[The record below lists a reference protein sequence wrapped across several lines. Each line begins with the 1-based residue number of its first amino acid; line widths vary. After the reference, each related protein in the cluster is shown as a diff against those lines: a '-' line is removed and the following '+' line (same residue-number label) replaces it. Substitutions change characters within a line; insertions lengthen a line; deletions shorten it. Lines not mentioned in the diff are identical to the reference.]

1 VATYPQSAPDA
12 DDYAASRAQLEA
24 MIARLSEAD
33 MAACTQERLE
43 DYLTHSGR
51 ELQRVAMQDYLDA
64 AARRE
69 ERLAVVTGADQ
80 VARTRAEPGHIRQ
93 LLTTVGPVEVSRIA
107 YRAPKAANLHPADA
121 RLALPERLHSLP
133 LQRAVVHEVAD
144 GPLRSARQALA
155 RTTGQMLGTRQLR
168 DIAIEAARD
177 VRDFYAQR
185 AGNVTEPPAT
195 AGAQGRDLLVLS
207 IDATGVNMIPSGLR
221 TPAPPRPSG
230 PQPPSAQLSS
240 RERTGR
246 TRMACVTAC
255 YDAVPAPRTAADILP
270 RDAPERA
277 ARKKGPASKN
287 RHLDASLEHSTT
299 AMVTA
304 LFDQAER
311 RDPGHLRRWIV
322 LVDGA
327 NHQLDCLTREAA
339 KRDVSV
345 DIIVDFIHVLEYL
358 WKAADDLHPTQ
369 PTRAAFVQQAAR
381 DLLEGHT
388 PRVIADLHAHRR
400 AHAAAHRPTPGLDR
414 AAAYLEAKQPYLNY
428 HIALTLGWPIATG
441 VIEGTCRFLVK
452 DRLDVT
458 GARWSLPGGEAVLLL
473 RAVIANGDFT
483 EYWQHHVRCDYQR
496 THAALYQEQLD
507 IAA

>member
-1 VATYPQSAPDA
+1 VATYPQPAPA
-12 DDYAASRAQLEA
+12 RDDYAASRAQLEA
-24 MIARLSEAD
+24 MIARLSDTD

-43 DYLTHSGR
+43 DYLTRSGR
-51 ELQRVAMQDYLDA
+51 ELQRIVMQDYLDA

-80 VARTRAEPGHIRQ
+80 VARTRAEPGHTRQ

-121 RLALPERLHSLP
+121 VLALPARLHSAP
-133 LQRAVVHEVAD
+133 LQRAVVHGVAD
-144 GPLRSARQALA
+144 GPLRSAREVLA
-155 RTTGQMLGTRQLR
+155 RTTGQHLGTRQLQE
-168 DIAIEAARD
+168 IAIEAARD
-177 VRDFYAQR
+177 VRDFYDQR
-185 AGNVTEPPAT
+185 AERATEHSAA
-195 AGAQGRDLLVLS
+195 AGTEGRDLLVLS

-221 TPAPPRPSG
+221 TPAPPRPAG
-230 PQPPSAQLSS
+230 PQPPSAQLSNK
-240 RERTGR
+240 ERTGR

-255 YDAVPAPRTAADILP
+255 YDAAPAPRTAADILP
-270 RDAPERA
+270 RDASERA
-277 ARKKGPASKN
+277 ERKKGPAARN
-287 RHLDASLEHSTT
+287 RHMDASLEHSTAT
-299 AMVTA
+299 MVTT
-304 LFDQAER
+304 LFDQAEC
-311 RDPGHLRRWIV
+311 RDPEHLRRWIV

-327 NHQLDCLTREAA
+327 NHQLDCLTQEAA
-339 KRDVSV
+339 RRGVSI
-345 DIIVDFIHVLEYL
+345 DIIIDFVHVLEYL

-369 PTRAAFVQQAAR
+369 HTRAAFVQQAAR
-381 DLLEGHT
+381 DLLEGHA

-400 AHAAAHRPTPGLDR
+400 AHTAADRPAPGLDR
-414 AAAYLEAKQPYLNY
+414 AAAYLEAKQPYLDY

-441 VIEGTCRFLVK
+441 VIEGSCRFLVK

-483 EYWQHHVRCDYQR
+483 EYWQHHMRRDYQR